1 LAKGLVIKS
10 TGSWYRVISEGKM
23 WDCKIKGKFR
33 MKGIRSTN
41 PIAVGDLVEFKPEDE
56 TTAVIQKIEQ
66 RKNYIIRRSSNLS
79 KESHIIAANVDQAVL
94 IVTANFP
101 ETLSSFI
108 DRFLVS
114 AEAYKIPV
122 CIVVNKMDLY
132 SEKELAIVNRWEEV
146 YTEVGYGFLKV
157 SAEKDENVDAFAELL
172 NGKISVLAGNSG
184 VGKST
189 LVNSIAPGLDLKTA
203 SISDYHKKGQHTTT
217 FAEMFPLDDEGW
229 IIDTPG
235 VKAFGLLDVHREEL
249 HHYFPEMF
257 RLLEDCQFGNCTHTH
272 EPKCAVKEAVAEG
285 EIAEERYLN
294 YIAMLDDE
302 NEKHRKPF

>member
-1 LAKGLVIKS
+1 
-10 TGSWYRVISEGKM
+10 
-23 WDCKIKGKFR
+23 

-41 PIAVGDLVEFKPEDE
+41 PIAVGDIVEFDKEDDE
-56 TTAVIQKIEQ
+56 TGVIRKIVE

-94 IVTANFP
+94 IATINYP
-101 ETLSSFI
+101 ETLTSFI

-122 CIVVNKMDLY
+122 TIVFNKIDLY
-132 SEKELAIVNRWEEV
+132 SEEENQTLDEWISI
-146 YTEVGYGFLKV
+146 YEKVGYKCLKV
-157 SAEKDENVDAFAELL
+157 SAEKDINIDQFKHLL
-172 NGKISVLAGNSG
+172 EGSISVLSGNSG

-189 LVNSIAPGLDLKTA
+189 LINKIAPHLDLKTA
-203 SISDYHKKGQHTTT
+203 AISGYHKKGQHTTT
-217 FAEMFPLDDEGW
+217 FAEMFSLGNNGW

-235 VKAFGLLDVHREEL
+235 VKAFGLLEMHKKEL

-257 RLLEDCQFGNCTHTH
+257 ELLDQCQFANCTHTH
-272 EPKCAVKEAVAEG
+272 EPKCAVKEAVENG
-285 EIAEERYLN
+285 EISTIRYNN
-294 YIAMLDDE
+294 YINMLEDE

>member
-1 LAKGLVIKS
+1 
-10 TGSWYRVISEGKM
+10 
-23 WDCKIKGKFR
+23 

-41 PIAVGDLVEFKPEDE
+41 PIAVGDLVVIKPEDSS
-56 TTAVIQKIEQ
+56 TAVIEKIEE

-94 IVTANFP
+94 IVTVKFP

-122 CIVVNKMDLY
+122 CIVVNKTDLY
-132 SEKELAIVNRWEEV
+132 TDAEKAILQHWEKI
-146 YTEVGYGFLKV
+146 YTDIGYGFISV
-157 SAEKDENVDAFAELL
+157 SAASGDNLAAFADALK
-172 NGKISVLAGNSG
+172 GKISVLAGNSG
-184 VGKST
+184 VGKSS
-189 LVNSIAPGLDLKTA
+189 LVNTIAPQLDLKTS
-203 SISDYHKKGQHTTT
+203 SISDYHQKGQHTTT
-217 FAEMFPLDDEGW
+217 FAEMFPLDDESW

-235 VKAFGLLDVHREEL
+235 VKAFGLLDVHKTEL

-257 RLLEDCQFGNCTHTH
+257 RLLEDCQFGNCSHTH
-272 EPKCAVKEAVAEG
+272 EPKCAVKQAVADG
-285 EIAEERYLN
+285 VISEERYTN
-294 YIAMLDDE
+294 YIAMLEDE